1 MGRFNVTFK
10 DCEAATYAQQ
20 FDRMVEE
27 GIVSTRGLK
36 PDAYV
41 FDELVFDVNTDYFE
55 THGGYECAKQFYA
68 EVYEL
73 AKEIAGGEQYIISA
87 VMHADERNREASDR
101 LGRDVF
107 HYHLHV
113 VYLPVVEKQIRW
125 SKRCKDP
132 ALRGTVRETI
142 MQVSHSKKWPMV
154 PIIDDQGQPELKKNG
169 KPRLVSS
176 YSLLQT
182 QFFEHMRQAG
192 FTDFERGVRGSDA
205 EHLEVLEYKV
215 QKDRQT
221 VAELSDQKKQLQ
233 GQRKELISQVKNI
246 SGSIRDVA
254 DIEQRAKTKGVLEKR
269 VELPV
274 QDFQTLCEMA
284 EASGKLQA
292 ENRSLRMQLQQS
304 TVREQESRQRLRCC
318 GEQLEMR
325 SDRDPALPGSHASG
339 TRAGTGVCAGHLP
352 PPAGEKAAEPSAT
365 PPAGQGSG
373 PMTER
378 IIRQQGAAL
387 QKGAAT
393 EDRQEKKTAQAAAS
407 AKYREDG
414 VPQQELERFARFLL
428 PKIQAFYQSEE
439 GQRLFEEWKK
449 NRR

>member
-1 MGRFNVTFK
+1 MARGDGIHRTNARNMRLTTAK
-10 DCEAATYAQQ
+10 IGNAQQ
-20 FDRMVEE
+20 HNEREKESYVNQDIVPERTHLNVHFKKPAAGYAEMFEQMKED
-27 GIVSTRGLK
+27 GIISTRGLK
-36 PDAYV
+36 EDAFLYG
-41 FDELVFDVNTDYFE
+41 ELVFDVNTAFFHN
-55 THGGYECAKQFYA
+55 HGGYDFAKQFYTDA
-68 EVYEL
+68 YKS
-73 AKEIAGGEQYIISA
+73 AIEIVGGEQYILSA

-154 PIIDDQGQPELKKNG
+154 PMTDEQGQPVLKKNG

-192 FTDFERGVRGSDA
+192 FTDFERGIEGSDA
-205 EHLEVLEYKV
+205 EHLNVLEYKV
-215 QKDRQT
+215 QKERQT
-221 VAELSDQKKQLQ
+221 VAELSDQTKQLQ
-233 GQRKELISQVKNI
+233 GQRKELIFQVKNI
-246 SGSIRDVA
+246 SGSIRDVV

-284 EASGKLQA
+284 KASGKLQA

-304 TVREQESRQRLRCC
+304 TMREQELRQRLRRCE
-318 GEQLEMR
+318 EQLDAVLTETRPYREAMR
-325 SDRDPALPGSHASG
+325 VAPEQVQAFVLGICR
-339 TRAGTGVCAGHLP
+339 
-352 PPAGEKAAEPSAT
+352 
-365 PPAGQGSG
+365 
-373 PMTER
+373 
-378 IIRQQGAAL
+378 RQQEEKRLNRQQRRQRA
-387 QKGAAT
+387 KGQ
-393 EDRQEKKTAQAAAS
+393 DR
-407 AKYREDG
+407 
-414 VPQQELERFARFLL
+414 
-428 PKIQAFYQSEE
+428 
-439 GQRLFEEWKK
+439 
-449 NRR
+449 

>member
-20 FDRMVEE
+20 FDRMVED
-27 GIVSTRGLK
+27 GVVSTRGLK

-55 THGGYECAKQFYA
+55 SHGGYEYAKQFYA

-154 PIIDDQGQPELKKNG
+154 PMTDEQGQPVLKKNG

-192 FTDFERGVRGSDA
+192 FTDFERGVQGSDA

-215 QKDRQT
+215 QQDRRT
-221 VAELSDQKKQLQ
+221 VAELS
-233 GQRKELISQVKNI
+233 
-246 SGSIRDVA
+246 DVA

-284 EASGKLQA
+284 KATGKLQA

-304 TVREQESRQRLRCC
+304 TMREQEVRQRLHRCE
-318 GEQLEMR
+318 EQLDAVLTETRPYREAMR
-325 SDRDPALPGSHASG
+325 VAPEQVQAFVLGICR
-339 TRAGTGVCAGHLP
+339 
-352 PPAGEKAAEPSAT
+352 
-365 PPAGQGSG
+365 
-373 PMTER
+373 
-378 IIRQQGAAL
+378 RQQEEKRLNRQQRRQWA
-387 QKGAAT
+387 KGQ
-393 EDRQEKKTAQAAAS
+393 DR
-407 AKYREDG
+407 
-414 VPQQELERFARFLL
+414 
-428 PKIQAFYQSEE
+428 
-439 GQRLFEEWKK
+439 
-449 NRR
+449 